1 MEFNVE
7 EKEYHNTYET
17 PVFKKEEVPAFPEEI
32 LEEFNGDRL
41 CLQCSGCHGCK

>member
-1 MEFNVE
+1 MEWNVE
-7 EKEYHNTYET
+7 EKEYQNTYET
-17 PVFKKEEVPAFPEEI
+17 PVFEKEEVPAFTDEI